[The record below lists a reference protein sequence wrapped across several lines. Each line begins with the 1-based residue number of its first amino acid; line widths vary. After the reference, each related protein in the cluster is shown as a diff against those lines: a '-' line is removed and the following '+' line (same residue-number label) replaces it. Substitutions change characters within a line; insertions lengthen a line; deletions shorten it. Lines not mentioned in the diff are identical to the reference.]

1 MYKAKSAQQRERVS
15 CDLFLCSINT
25 LFIIAITTSQCV
37 YVIGLNIVLFILIFL
52 QNEYLANEKGI
63 PQQCHSM
70 KWLLDKKLI
79 QTKASSSLSEQKFVM
94 TK

>member
-1 MYKAKSAQQRERVS
+1 MILAELHDYTADLYNLYMLNMYKVKSVQQRERVS
-15 CDLFLCSINT
+15 RDLFLCSNDT
-25 LFIIAITTSQCV
+25 LFIIASTTSLCV

-70 KWLLDKKLI
+70 KWL
-79 QTKASSSLSEQKFVM
+79 FR
-94 TK
+94 